1 MRAFDSAAKIA
12 SDFAFITGLA
22 CLLLGSLPAEAV
34 TYPVNGVWA
43 ASHPNFPISGDEV
56 CFTVKIVGV
65 NAVAQKSIARIVIFN
80 GDKRY
85 TVKGNIQSSHTLHS
99 LKAVDSGYWITELPS
114 ERRRF
119 WFRKKVIYFLA
130 IVDLR
135 SLEIRENS
143 RRTRFVKCG
152 PRGKL
157 QI

>member
-1 MRAFDSAAKIA
+1 MRASDDVAKIA
-12 SDFAFITGLA
+12 SDFACFIGLA

-43 ASHPNFPISGDEV
+43 APHPDFPISSDEA
-56 CFTVKIVGV
+56 CFPVKIVGV
-65 NAVAQKSIARIVIFN
+65 NAVARTSIAQIVIFN

-85 TVKGNIQSSHTLHS
+85 TVKANIQSSHTLHS
-99 LKAVDSGYWITELPS
+99 LRAVDSGYWITELS
-114 ERRRF
+114 TQRKRF
-119 WFRKKVIYFLA
+119 WFREKVTYFLA
-130 IVDLR
+130 IVDSR

-157 QI
+157 RI

>member
-1 MRAFDSAAKIA
+1 MRAFDDVAKIA
-12 SDFAFITGLA
+12 SDFACFIGLA

-43 ASHPNFPISGDEV
+43 APHPEFPISSDEA

-80 GDKRY
+80 GDKRF
-85 TVKGNIQSSHTLHS
+85 TVKDNIQSSHTLHS
-99 LKAVDSGYWITELPS
+99 LKAVDSGYWITELPT

-119 WFRKKVIYFLA
+119 WFRTKVTYFLA
-130 IVDLR
+130 IVDSR
-135 SLEIRENS
+135 SLEISENS

-152 PRGKL
+152 SRGKL
-157 QI
+157 RI

>member
-1 MRAFDSAAKIA
+1 MRAFDNAAKIV
-12 SDFAFITGLA
+12 SDLAFFVGLA

-43 ASHPNFPISGDEV
+43 APHPEFPISSDEA

-65 NAVAQKSIARIVIFN
+65 NAVTQKSIARIVIFN

-85 TVKGNIQSSHTLHS
+85 SVRGNIQSSHTLHS
-99 LKAVDSGYWITELPS
+99 LKAVDSGYWITELPT

-119 WFRKKVIYFLA
+119 WFRKKATYFLA
-130 IVDLR
+130 IVDPR

-157 QI
+157 RI

>member
-1 MRAFDSAAKIA
+1 MRAFDDAARIA
-12 SDFAFITGLA
+12 SDSALFIGVA
-22 CLLLGSLPAEAV
+22 CLLLGSPPAEAV

-43 ASHPNFPISGDEV
+43 APHPEFPISSDEA

-65 NAVAQKSIARIVIFN
+65 NAVAQKTVAQIVIFN

-85 TVKGNIQSSHTLHS
+85 TVKDNIQSSHTIHS
-99 LKAVDSGYWITELPS
+99 LKAVDGGYWITELPT

-119 WFRKKVIYFLA
+119 WFRKKVTYLLA
-130 IVDLR
+130 IVDSR

-157 QI
+157 RI

>member
-1 MRAFDSAAKIA
+1 MRAFDDAAKIA
-12 SDFAFITGLA
+12 SDFSLFIGLA
-22 CLLLGSLPAEAV
+22 FLLLGSPPAEAA

-43 ASHPNFPISGDEV
+43 APHPEFPISSDEA

-65 NAVAQKSIARIVIFN
+65 NAVAQKTIARIVIFN

-85 TVKGNIQSSHTLHS
+85 TVNGNIQSSHTLHS
-99 LKAVDSGYWITELPS
+99 LKAVDSGYWITELS
-114 ERRRF
+114 AERRRF
-119 WFRKKVIYFLA
+119 WFRKKVTYFLA
-130 IVDLR
+130 IVDSR

-157 QI
+157 RI

>member
-1 MRAFDSAAKIA
+1 MRAFDDAAKIA
-12 SDFAFITGLA
+12 SDVASFIGLT
-22 CLLLGSLPAEAV
+22 CLLLSALPAEAV

-43 ASHPNFPISGDEV
+43 APHPEFPISSDEA

-65 NAVAQKSIARIVIFN
+65 AAVAQKSIARIFIFN

-85 TVKGNIQSSHTLHS
+85 AVKANTQSSHTLHS
-99 LKAVDSGYWITELPS
+99 LKAVDSGYWITELPT

-119 WFRKKVIYFLA
+119 WFRKKITYFLA
-130 IVDLR
+130 MVDSG

-157 QI
+157 RI